1 MDSTGE
7 VCAQFFKNQKCN
19 FGNFCKHKH
28 IKKDE
33 DRKDTSLV
41 DVKAC
46 NAYRNISI
54 ISDGRLVARCQPH
67 TIPLG
72 P

>member
-41 DVKAC
+41 DVKVTLRLAMHIE
-46 NAYRNISI
+46 IS
-54 ISDGRLVARCQPH
+54 R
-67 TIPLG
+67 
-72 P
+72 